1 MSEKDR
7 EDLFYVC
14 SLIEHIGRKTKN
26 RRSDVVRAMSDAT
39 IRHQL
44 AYADINHSLPFD
56 RISDELV
63 AECQIG
69 EGGYDTIKKFGCM
82 TDEWL
87 DFIADCRGGKGHAYD
102 LVEGPM
108 ANDTIWNYV
117 NDFVNGVISREAFWA
132 LAKFRYPTHQIC
144 FHTAESLKCLKF
156 IKCEEIPRDEA

>member
-1 MSEKDR
+1 MI
-7 EDLFYVC
+7 LY
-14 SLIEHIGRKTKN
+14 HA
-26 RRSDVVRAMSDAT
+26 SDVEVREPE
-39 IRHQL
+39 IRETV
-44 AYADINHSLPFD
+44 YAKDFSVGFYCTANYEQAKRWARRDRNRVPCINHFAFEELPGL
-56 RISDELV
+56 S
-63 AECQIG
+63 
-69 EGGYDTIKKFGCM
+69 IKKFGCM

-144 FHTAESLKCLKF
+144 FHTPAALRCLKF
-156 IKCEEIPRDEA
+156 LKCEEISRDEA